1 MADELVKIKISFDA
15 KTKELVK
22 ARLELLALDRA
33 AKKLGSRDLG
43 AQMAKSS
50 LNFQTTSRKWKK
62 SFDQIDSMVKMTGKG
77 MTKFLGMAIKGV
89 VLEMGLL
96 GAALLATHALFAS
109 GRFLVKAYNGAM
121 QLVAGG
127 AAALTMALGA
137 AAAAMREQQA
147 AMYAYRGKGAQQFGS
162 AMNQTRMAMRN
173 LQADADLAILGVD
186 GLNKAY
192 GVMSKTMSSTQIN
205 ASNKTLKAL
214 MDFGSAG
221 QDPQKAIEQVA
232 AVVAALNDQKKS
244 LADVKAEANKL
255 GPEMQKALKESKFTQ
270 TKAGFK
276 DALFSGLFAEKGGVA
291 GQFDA
296 INNTLIGRLKSYMT
310 QLKTEFADFGDQFLE
325 PTKGAFEGVFKVIK
339 RDLQRISATIG
350 QSMGFETITD
360 GMVNAVDSVSN
371 WMVKTIREFLP
382 KATGMFERMG
392 NWMKDFKQGWK
403 RVNDYMRPL
412 QDGARV
418 LEKAFK
424 PIGKALQGGAS
435 NLWLFN
441 DLLQKNEGEVLAFGE
456 ALGGMITKGSELF
469 MNLKKGFFD
478 LLPFLTKIMNMVA
491 QIFGMMTKMLTGGLG
506 KGLMTTLA
514 PLLAFS
520 LAGRTMGKVSGRMAP
535 EAGRLQTSQMNVTAG
550 TVSIGGSP
558 VPGAGGGRGP
568 GGPVGPGG
576 RGAVVGA
583 GGLSL
588 ASGARI
594 SSSTS
599 LSSGMAGPVL
609 PGTMLAAQRNT
620 TFMGQRGVAGI
631 AAAGHVTDMG
641 HQARRDSFDRGNVS
655 KEAYD
660 QRALSA
666 FRGGGAVSLDPFSKY
681 TLGGAMGMGKALT
694 MDQAAGSWYSER
706 HAQRAKN
713 AQDRAHNAAI
723 RATQKADPTLGGFPT
738 YSARLSATGREIAAT
753 SSENPL
759 GLRDVRGSAF
769 KDFRQAATD
778 RVTGA
783 GLKAYGAGAGLM
795 AYGMQGRY
803 DPNMQSETLM
813 YNSDGSVRQEHYN
826 PKTGKTVSDP
836 SKYKGKT
843 PLELRDVKQATTGGI
858 VDVASMRQSAIA
870 RYKNSQ
876 MSVADGG
883 TGRTGFMAR
892 KIEKINLARDLNRI
906 NRNETKFGAASNK
919 FGKSMGGKMGAS
931 MGLGLASQYAPE
943 EMQGAMALGGM
954 VSQFDARA
962 GLAVA
967 GLGGAW
973 NAKSAGAGA
982 MAGAAGGAALGS
994 YLGPYGALAGAVI
1007 GGLAGAFKG
1016 MINKGK
1022 EEAKKAK
1029 EAMKNNMAEV
1039 FSSVVKQG
1047 AGKFFRSQNNLKALQ
1062 ESGYDTSTMKDRGS
1076 FEGVGAGYLSK
1087 AANIKAMVTGKVKTG
1102 GTVGDI
1108 ASNKALLEQ
1117 VLNNQEK
1124 MGVVTTEKER
1134 KDMFKNDGAV
1144 QAALNAAGTVSK
1156 GETSAYQM
1164 QDRVITNRLDQ
1175 FVKMSGKSIPELEK
1189 MAHELGFNLYDT
1201 TIKFTDALKGMGLAA
1216 GKSADQMKQ
1225 AFTDIFL
1232 AGSNLFTKA
1241 RTQQEAQKV
1250 INQSSQ
1256 GFRDTMLSGGLGT
1269 EEKTQ
1274 ATNDYFESYFTQALG
1289 AAGNDPI
1296 EAYLSTQGLFGQG
1309 AEGGAFAKGA
1319 TFEGMGKDVLSNE
1332 ILKKQMATMSK
1343 EVLGTAT
1350 TQVSGLLTE
1359 AGFAGDAGQIKE
1371 RLTTMSKEDPTKF
1384 ADFLRKMQAGEL
1396 DFSATGNQDKGNAL
1410 NFALNK
1416 AGLGGLTTTAVE
1428 DLTGD
1433 GGAKDLD
1440 EVANR
1445 MSDASDDFK
1454 AGVKQFTDATKGFFT
1469 GKSDKPEWWDQK
1481 PDWYKA
1487 DTSTPRGDTTSS
1499 RLSQTMARHG
1509 EMNSQLTGKRTI
1521 TSAWRNQG
1529 LGSINSDHVTGKAYD
1544 LTGQNLGQYQR
1555 LVHANG
1561 GFAEFHGTLADRHLH
1576 VVPGAGYGDTAVP
1589 SMSRGSS
1596 GGSGGSSNSNTM
1608 TVSISVNG
1616 GNGSPEQVANMVMMK
1631 LKDEQ
1636 RKMQERS

>member
-1 MADELVKIKISFDA
+1 
-15 KTKELVK
+15 
-22 ARLELLALDRA
+22 
-33 AKKLGSRDLG
+33 
-43 AQMAKSS
+43 
-50 LNFQTTSRKWKK
+50 
-62 SFDQIDSMVKMTGKG
+62 
-77 MTKFLGMAIKGV
+77 
-89 VLEMGLL
+89 
-96 GAALLATHALFAS
+96 
-109 GRFLVKAYNGAM
+109 
-121 QLVAGG
+121 
-127 AAALTMALGA
+127 
-137 AAAAMREQQA
+137 
-147 AMYAYRGKGAQQFGS
+147 
-162 AMNQTRMAMRN
+162 
-173 LQADADLAILGVD
+173 
-186 GLNKAY
+186 
-192 GVMSKTMSSTQIN
+192 
-205 ASNKTLKAL
+205 
-214 MDFGSAG
+214 
-221 QDPQKAIEQVA
+221 
-232 AVVAALNDQKKS
+232 
-244 LADVKAEANKL
+244 
-255 GPEMQKALKESKFTQ
+255 
-270 TKAGFK
+270 
-276 DALFSGLFAEKGGVA
+276 
-291 GQFDA
+291 
-296 INNTLIGRLKSYMT
+296 
-310 QLKTEFADFGDQFLE
+310 
-325 PTKGAFEGVFKVIK
+325 
-339 RDLQRISATIG
+339 
-350 QSMGFETITD
+350 
-360 GMVNAVDSVSN
+360 
-371 WMVKTIREFLP
+371 
-382 KATGMFERMG
+382 
-392 NWMKDFKQGWK
+392 
-403 RVNDYMRPL
+403 
-412 QDGARV
+412 
-418 LEKAFK
+418 
-424 PIGKALQGGAS
+424 
-435 NLWLFN
+435 
-441 DLLQKNEGEVLAFGE
+441 
-456 ALGGMITKGSELF
+456 
-469 MNLKKGFFD
+469 
-478 LLPFLTKIMNMVA
+478 
-491 QIFGMMTKMLTGGLG
+491 LG

-535 EAGRLQTSQMNVTAG
+535 EAGRLKTQQMNVTAG

-558 VPGAGGGRGP
+558 VPGAGGGRAP
-568 GGPVGPGG
+568 GPVGPGG
-576 RGAVVGA
+576 RGAVVGP
-583 GGLSL
+583 GGPSL
-588 ASGARI
+588 ASGAR
-594 SSSTS
+594 
-599 LSSGMAGPVL
+599 AGSASAV
-609 PGTMLAAQRNT
+609 GAGYMLGAQRNT
-620 TFMGQRGVAGI
+620 SFMGQRGIVGI
-631 AAAGHVTDMG
+631 SNGRTYNADGTVRTAGHVTDMS
-641 HQARRDSFDRGNVS
+641 HTARRNSFNKGNIS
-655 KEAYD
+655 GEAYD
-660 QRALSA
+660 QKALSA
-666 FRGGGAVSLDPFSKY
+666 FRGGGAVSLDPFNNYSMR
-681 TLGGAMGMGKALT
+681 GAMGMGKALT

-706 HAQRAKN
+706 HAQREKN
-713 AQDRAHNAAI
+713 AEDRAYNAAVARERRDAAAAI
-723 RATQKADPTLGGFPT
+723 IPKGAPGSGTSAVRRARA
-738 YSARLSATGREIAAT
+738 ARLAAAEGT
-753 SSENPL
+753 SF
-759 GLRDVRGSAF
+759 RDVRGSALR
-769 KDFRQAATD
+769 DFGQAATD

-795 AYGMQGRY
+795 AYGLQGRY

-843 PLELRDVKQATTGGI
+843 PLELRDVKQATIGGY
-858 VDVASMRQSAIA
+858 VNAGELRDSAIS
-870 RYKNSQ
+870 RYKHSQ

-892 KIEKINLARDLNRI
+892 KIERINLARDLNRI

-1047 AGKFFRSQNNLKALQ
+1047 AGKFFRSQDNLKALQ

-1076 FEGVGAGYLSK
+1076 FEGIGSAYLAK
-1087 AANIKAMVTGKVKTG
+1087 AAGIKSMVSGKVKTG
-1102 GTVGDI
+1102 GTAADV

-1134 KDMFKNDGAV
+1134 KDMFKSDDAV
-1144 QAALNAAGTVSK
+1144 QSALNAAGTVSL

-1201 TIKFTDALKGMGLAA
+1201 TIKFTDALKGMGMAA

-1241 RTQQEAQKV
+1241 RTQQEAQKT

-1256 GFRDTMLSGGLGT
+1256 GFRDQMLSGGLGG

-1274 ATNDYFESYFTQALG
+1274 ATNDYFESYFTQAL
-1289 AAGNDPI
+1289 AASGNDPI
-1296 EAYLSTQGLFGQG
+1296 EAYLSTQNLFGQG
-1309 AEGGAFAKGA
+1309 EEGGAFAKGA

-1359 AGFAGDAGQIKE
+1359 AGFSGDAGQIKE

-1410 NFALNK
+1410 SFALNQ
-1416 AGLGGLTTTAVE
+1416 AGLGGLTTTALE

-1433 GGAKDLD
+1433 GSAKDLD

-1445 MSDASDDFK
+1445 MADASDDFK

-1509 EMNSQLTGKRTI
+1509 AMNSQLTGKRTI

-1544 LTGQNLGQYQR
+1544 LIGQNLGQYQR

-1589 SMSRGSS
+1589 SMSRMTS

-1608 TVSISVNG
+1608 TVSINVSG

>member
-1 MADELVKIKISFDA
+1 MADELVKIKIVFDA
-15 KTKELVK
+15 KTKDLVK
-22 ARLELLALDRA
+22 ARLELMALDRA
-33 AKKLGSRDLG
+33 AKKIGKNSMG
-43 AQMAKSS
+43 PMMASAAFSTKSAA
-50 LNFQTTSRKWKK
+50 LKMKK
-62 SFDQIDSMVKMTGKG
+62 SFDMIDAGVKMAGKG

-89 VLEMGLL
+89 IVEMGLL
-96 GAALLATHALFAS
+96 GASMLATHALFAS
-109 GRFLVKAYNGAM
+109 GRFLMKAYGGAM
-121 QLVAGG
+121 QLIAGG

-244 LADVKAEANKL
+244 LADVKAEAAKL

-276 DALFSGLFAEKGGVA
+276 DALFSGLLAEKGGVA

-325 PTKGAFEGVFKVIK
+325 PTKGAFESVFKIIR

-350 QSMGFETITD
+350 QSMGFESITN
-360 GMVNAVDSVSN
+360 GFVSAVDGVSN
-371 WMVKTIREFLP
+371 WMVKTIREYLP
-382 KATGMFERMG
+382 KAVGMFDRIG
-392 NWMKDFKQGWK
+392 DWMMDFKQGWR
-403 RVNDYMRPL
+403 RVTEYMRPL
-412 QDGARV
+412 QDGAKV

-424 PIGKALQGGAS
+424 PVAKALQGGAS

-478 LLPFLTKIMNMVA
+478 LLPFLTKIMNMIS
-491 QIFGMMTKMLTGGLG
+491 QIFGMMTKMLTGGMG
-506 KGLMTTLA
+506 KGLMSALA

-520 LAGRTMGKVSGRMAP
+520 LAGRAMGKVTGRFSP
-535 EAGRLQTSQMNVTAG
+535 ESKAIQSTQQMNVTAG
-550 TVSIGGSP
+550 TVTVTGGP
-558 VPGAGGGRGP
+558 AGTGR
-568 GGPVGPGG
+568 GPVGPGG
-576 RGAVVGA
+576 TGVPAGRGGP
-583 GGLSL
+583 SL
-588 ASGARI
+588 ASGAGFI
-594 SSSTS
+594 PV
-599 LSSGMAGPVL
+599 SGAHTPTRFANLEERGL
-609 PGTMLAAQRNT
+609 RGQRNKA
-620 TFMGQRGVAGI
+620 FMDQRGYMGPNNPDAL
-631 AAAGHVTDMG
+631 TDMDILK
-641 HQARRDSFDRGNVS
+641 RRASFEQGQGGKD
-655 KEAYD
+655 AYD
-660 QRALSA
+660 MKALSA
-666 FRGGGAVSLDPFSKY
+666 FRGGAGIKLDATTDFNQRSARQFG
-681 TLGGAMGMGKALT
+681 TGMF
-694 MDQAAGSWYSER
+694 MDGAAGQFYTQR
-706 HAQRAKN
+706 HDQRIQNEK
-713 AQDRAHNAAI
+713 DRAYN
-723 RATQKADPTLGGFPT
+723 RAVKAEQARTSFPD
-738 YSARLSATGREIAAT
+738 YKSRLSATPDAIRAADAAAAM
-753 SSENPL
+753 P
-759 GLRDVRGSAF
+759 LRDVRGSAF
-769 KDFRQAATD
+769 KDFNQGIKD
-778 RVTGA
+778 RVTGRA
-783 GLKAYGAGAGLM
+783 LKMYGGGAGMM
-795 AYGMQGRY
+795 ANMMGGAY
-803 DPNMQSETLM
+803 DPNMQVPMMTLDV
-813 YNSDGSVRQEHYN
+813 DGKRVPMLDDS
-826 PKTGKTVSDP
+826 GKPMMSSGGSIDVDN
-836 SKYKGKT
+836 KRERIKGDYKH
-843 PLELRDVKQATTGGI
+843 RTT
-858 VDVASMRQSAIA
+858 SL
-870 RYKNSQ
+870 
-876 MSVADGG
+876 ADGG
-883 TGRTGFMAR
+883 AGRTGFLGKNMAR
-892 KIEKINLARDLNRI
+892 LSMARDLNRV
-906 NRNETKFGAASNK
+906 NRNDTKFGAASNK

-931 MGLGLASQYAPE
+931 MGLGIASQYAPE

-1047 AGKFFRSQNNLKALQ
+1047 AGKFFRSQDNLKALQ

-1076 FEGVGAGYLSK
+1076 FEGIGGGYLKK
-1087 AANIKAMVTGKVKTG
+1087 AAGIKSMVTGKVKT
-1102 GTVGDI
+1102 DNSAASI

-1117 VLNNQEK
+1117 VLNSQEG
-1124 MGVVTTEKER
+1124 MGVTTTEKER

-1201 TIKFTDALKGMGLAA
+1201 TIKFTDALKGMGMAA

-1241 RTQQEAQKV
+1241 RTQQEAQKT

-1256 GFRDTMLSGGLGT
+1256 GFRDQMLSGGLGG

-1274 ATNDYFESYFTQALG
+1274 ATNDYFESYFTQSL
-1289 AAGNDPI
+1289 AASGNDPI
-1296 EAYLSTQGLFGQG
+1296 EAYLSTQNLFGQG
-1309 AEGGAFAKGA
+1309 PEGGAFAKGA
-1319 TFEGMGKDVLSNE
+1319 TFEGMGTDVLNNE

-1343 EVLGTAT
+1343 EMLGTAT

-1371 RLTTMSKEDPTKF
+1371 RLTAMSKEDPTKF

-1445 MSDASDDFK
+1445 MTDASDEFK

-1481 PDWYKA
+1481 PDWYKD

-1509 EMNSQLTGKRTI
+1509 AMNSQLTGKRTI

-1561 GFAEFHGTLADRHLH
+1561 GFAEFHGTLARRHLH
-1576 VVPGAGYGDTAVP
+1576 VVPGSGYGDTAVP
-1589 SMSRGSS
+1589 SMSRIPS
-1596 GGSGGSSNSNTM
+1596 GGSSGSSNSNTM

>member
-15 KTKELVK
+15 KTKDLVK

-33 AKKLGSRDLG
+33 AKKLSARDLG
-43 AQMAKSS
+43 AQMARSS
-50 LNFQTTSRKWKK
+50 LSFETTSRKWKK

-96 GAALLATHALFAS
+96 GATMLATHALFAS
-109 GRFLVKAYNGAM
+109 GRFLMKAYGGAM
-121 QLVAGG
+121 QLIAGG

-192 GVMSKTMSSTQIN
+192 AVMSKTMSSTQIN

-244 LADVKAEANKL
+244 LADVKAAAGQL

-270 TKAGFK
+270 TKEGFK
-276 DALFSGLFAEKGGVA
+276 DALFSGLLAEKGGVA
-291 GQFDA
+291 GQFAA

-325 PTKGAFEGVFKVIK
+325 PTKGAFEGVFKIIR

-360 GMVNAVDSVSN
+360 GFVGAVDGVSN
-371 WMVKTIREFLP
+371 WMVKTIREYLP
-382 KATGMFERMG
+382 KAVGMFDRIG
-392 NWMKDFKQGWK
+392 DWMMDFKQGWK
-403 RVNDYMRPL
+403 RVTEYMRPL

-435 NLWLFN
+435 NLWVFN
-441 DLLQKNEGEVLAFGE
+441 DLLKKNEGEVLAFGE

-469 MNLKKGFFD
+469 TNLKKGFFD
-478 LLPFLTKIMNMVA
+478 LLPFLTKIVNMVA

-520 LAGRTMGKVSGRMAP
+520 LAGRAMSNVKGRMAP
-535 EAGRLQTSQMNVTAG
+535 EAGRLTTQQMNVTAG
-550 TVSIGGSP
+550 TVTVGGSP
-558 VPGAGGGRGP
+558 AGGPGGGGGR
-568 GGPVGPGG
+568 GPVGPGG
-576 RGAVVGA
+576 RGAVVGP
-583 GGLSL
+583 GGPSL

-599 LSSGMAGPVL
+599 LSPGMAGPVL

-681 TLGGAMGMGKALT
+681 TLRGAMGMGKALT

-706 HAQRAKN
+706 HAQREKN
-713 AQDRAHNAAI
+713 AEDRAYNAALARERKDAAAAI
-723 RATQKADPTLGGFPT
+723 IPKGEPGSGTSAVRRARA
-738 YSARLSATGREIAAT
+738 ARLAAAEGT
-753 SSENPL
+753 SF
-759 GLRDVRGSAF
+759 RDVRGSALR
-769 KDFRQAATD
+769 DFGQAATD

-783 GLKAYGAGAGLM
+783 GLKAYGVGAGAM
-795 AYGMQGRY
+795 AYAQQGRY
-803 DPNMQSETLM
+803 DPNMKSQTVM
-813 YNSDGSVRQEHYN
+813 YNPDGTIKTEQVRVGGTKKKPVYETRNVMQE
-826 PKTGKTVSDP
+826 
-836 SKYKGKT
+836 
-843 PLELRDVKQATTGGI
+843 TTGGI

-870 RYKNSQ
+870 RYNNSQ
-876 MSVADGG
+876 LSIEEGG
-883 TGRTGFMAR
+883 TGRTGAISKRM
-892 KIEKINLARDLNRI
+892 EKLRLARDINRI

-931 MGLGLASQYAPE
+931 MGLGIASQYAPE
-943 EMQGAMALGGM
+943 EMQGAMALGGV

-1047 AGKFFRSQNNLKALQ
+1047 AGKFFRSQDNLKALQ

-1076 FEGVGAGYLSK
+1076 FEGIGSAYLAK
-1087 AANIKAMVTGKVKTG
+1087 AAGIKSMVTGKVKTG
-1102 GTVGDI
+1102 GTAADI

-1134 KDMFKNDGAV
+1134 KDMFKSDDAV
-1144 QAALNAAGTVSK
+1144 QSALNAAGTVSL

-1201 TIKFTDALKGMGLAA
+1201 TIKFTDALKGMGMAA

-1241 RTQQEAQKV
+1241 RTQQEAQKT

-1256 GFRDTMLSGGLGT
+1256 GFRDQMLSGGLGA

-1274 ATNDYFESYFTQALG
+1274 ATNDYFESYFTQAL
-1289 AAGNDPI
+1289 AASGNDPI
-1296 EAYLSTQGLFGQG
+1296 EAYLSTQNLFGQG
-1309 AEGGAFAKGA
+1309 EEGGAFAKGA

-1332 ILKKQMATMSK
+1332 ILKNQMATMSK

-1410 NFALNK
+1410 SFALNQ
-1416 AGLGGLTTTAVE
+1416 AGLGGLTTTALE

-1445 MSDASDDFK
+1445 MADASDDFK

-1481 PDWYKA
+1481 PDWYKD

-1509 EMNSQLTGKRTI
+1509 AMNSQLTGKRTI

-1544 LTGQNLGQYQR
+1544 LIGQNLGQYQR

-1561 GFAEFHGTLADRHLH
+1561 GFAEFHGTLARRHLH
-1576 VVPGAGYGDTAVP
+1576 VVPGSGYGDTAVP
-1589 SMSRGSS
+1589 SMSRMTS

-1608 TVSISVNG
+1608 TVSINVSG

>member
-1 MADELVKIKISFDA
+1 MADELVKIKIVFDA
-15 KTKELVK
+15 KTKDLVK
-22 ARLELLALDRA
+22 ARLELMALDRA
-33 AKKLGSRDLG
+33 AKKIGKNSAG
-43 AQMAKSS
+43 PMMASAAFNVKSAS
-50 LNFQTTSRKWKK
+50 LKMKK
-62 SFDQIDSMVKMTGKG
+62 SFDMIDAGVKMVGKG

-89 VLEMGLL
+89 IVEMGLL
-96 GAALLATHALFAS
+96 GASMLATHALFAS
-109 GRFLVKAYNGAM
+109 GRFLMKAYGGAM
-121 QLVAGG
+121 QLIAGG

-244 LADVKAEANKL
+244 LADVKAEAAKL

-325 PTKGAFEGVFKVIK
+325 PTKGAFEGVFKIIR

-350 QSMGFETITD
+350 QSMGFESITN
-360 GMVNAVDSVSN
+360 GFVSAVDGVSN
-371 WMVKTIREFLP
+371 WMVKTIREYLP
-382 KATGMFERMG
+382 KAVGMFDRLG
-392 NWMKDFKQGWK
+392 DWMTDFKQGWK
-403 RVNDYMRPL
+403 RVTEYMRPL
-412 QDGARV
+412 ELGAKV

-424 PIGKALQGGAS
+424 PVAKALQGGAS

-478 LLPFLTKIMNMVA
+478 LLPFLTKIMTMIS
-491 QIFGMMTKMLTGGLG
+491 QIFGMMTKMLTGGMG
-506 KGLMTTLA
+506 KGLMSALA

-520 LAGRTMGKVSGRMAP
+520 LAGRAMGKVTGRFTP
-535 EAGRLQTSQMNVTAG
+535 ESKAIQSTQQMNVTAG
-550 TVSIGGSP
+550 NVTVTGGP
-558 VPGAGGGRGP
+558 TGAGGTR
-568 GGPVGPGG
+568 GPVGPGG
-576 RGAVVGA
+576 TGAVA
-583 GGLSL
+583 GRGGPSL
-588 ASGARI
+588 ASGAGFI
-594 SSSTS
+594 PM
-599 LSSGMAGPVL
+599 SGAHTPTRFANLEERGL
-609 PGTMLAAQRNT
+609 RGQRNLA
-620 TFMGQRGVAGI
+620 FMDHRGYMGPNNPAALTSMDYDMRRASFSKGQEGK
-631 AAAGHVTDMG
+631 D
-641 HQARRDSFDRGNVS
+641 
-655 KEAYD
+655 AYD
-660 QRALSA
+660 MKATSA
-666 FRGGGAVSLDPFSKY
+666 FRGGAGMKLDATTDFNQRSARQFG
-681 TLGGAMGMGKALT
+681 TAMF
-694 MDQAAGSWYSER
+694 MDGAAGKFYTER
-706 HAQRAKN
+706 HDQRIQNEK
-713 AQDRAHNAAI
+713 DRAYNRALAKEKSDAAAAI
-723 RATQKADPTLGGFPT
+723 IPKGSPGSGTSAMRRARA
-738 YSARLSATGREIAAT
+738 ARLADAEGASF
-753 SSENPL
+753 
-759 GLRDVRGSAF
+759 RDVRGSAL
-769 KDFRQAATD
+769 KDFGQATKD
-778 RVTGA
+778 RVTSRALKMYGGGA
-783 GLKAYGAGAGLM
+783 GMMANMMGGAYDA
-795 AYGMQGRY
+795 
-803 DPNMQSETLM
+803 NMQVPMMTL
-813 YNSDGSVRQEHYN
+813 D
-826 PKTGKTVSDP
+826 
-836 SKYKGKT
+836 
-843 PLELRDVKQATTGGI
+843 
-858 VDVASMRQSAIA
+858 
-870 RYKNSQ
+870 
-876 MSVADGG
+876 ADGNRVPMLDDSG
-883 TGRTGFMAR
+883 KPMMSSGGSIDVDNKRERIKGDYKHRTTSLAEGGAGRTGFLGKNMAR
-892 KIEKINLARDLNRI
+892 LSMARDLNRV
-906 NRNETKFGAASNK
+906 NRNDTKFGAASNK

-931 MGLGLASQYAPE
+931 MGLGIASQYAPE

-1047 AGKFFRSQNNLKALQ
+1047 AGKFFRSQDNLKALQ

-1076 FEGVGAGYLSK
+1076 FEGVGAAYLSK

-1134 KDMFKNDGAV
+1134 KDMFKSDDAV
-1144 QAALNAAGTVSK
+1144 QSALNAAGTVSL

-1201 TIKFTDALKGMGLAA
+1201 TIKFTDALKGMGMAA

-1241 RTQQEAQKV
+1241 RTQQEAQKT

-1256 GFRDTMLSGGLGT
+1256 GFRDQMLSGGLGV

-1274 ATNDYFESYFTQALG
+1274 ATNDYFESYFTQSL
-1289 AAGNDPI
+1289 AASGNDPI
-1296 EAYLSTQGLFGQG
+1296 EAYLSTQNLFGQG
-1309 AEGGAFAKGA
+1309 EEGGAFAKGA

-1445 MSDASDDFK
+1445 MTDASDEFK

-1481 PDWYKA
+1481 PDWYKET

-1521 TSAWRNQG
+1521 TSAWRNTA

-1576 VVPGAGYGDTAVP
+1576 VVPGSGYGDTAVP

>member
-1 MADELVKIKISFDA
+1 
-15 KTKELVK
+15 
-22 ARLELLALDRA
+22 
-33 AKKLGSRDLG
+33 
-43 AQMAKSS
+43 
-50 LNFQTTSRKWKK
+50 
-62 SFDQIDSMVKMTGKG
+62 
-77 MTKFLGMAIKGV
+77 
-89 VLEMGLL
+89 
-96 GAALLATHALFAS
+96 
-109 GRFLVKAYNGAM
+109 
-121 QLVAGG
+121 
-127 AAALTMALGA
+127 
-137 AAAAMREQQA
+137 
-147 AMYAYRGKGAQQFGS
+147 
-162 AMNQTRMAMRN
+162 
-173 LQADADLAILGVD
+173 
-186 GLNKAY
+186 
-192 GVMSKTMSSTQIN
+192 
-205 ASNKTLKAL
+205 
-214 MDFGSAG
+214 
-221 QDPQKAIEQVA
+221 
-232 AVVAALNDQKKS
+232 
-244 LADVKAEANKL
+244 
-255 GPEMQKALKESKFTQ
+255 MQKALKESKFTQ

-325 PTKGAFEGVFKVIK
+325 PTKGAFEDIFKIIR

-350 QSMGFETITD
+350 QSMGFDTVLD
-360 GMVNAVDSVSN
+360 GFVGAVDGVSN
-371 WMVKTIREFLP
+371 WMVKTIREYLP
-382 KATGMFERMG
+382 KAVGMFDRIG
-392 NWMKDFKQGWK
+392 DWMTDFKQGWR
-403 RVNDYMRPL
+403 RVTEYMRPL

-478 LLPFLTKIMNMVA
+478 LLPFLTKIVNMVA

-520 LAGRTMGKVSGRMAP
+520 LAGRTMGKVTGRMAP
-535 EAGRLQTSQMNVTAG
+535 EAGRLTTQQMNVTAG
-550 TVSIGGSP
+550 TVTVGGSP
-558 VPGAGGGRGP
+558 VGGPGSGGGR
-568 GGPVGPGG
+568 GPVGPGG
-576 RGAVVGA
+576 RGAVVGP

-609 PGTMLAAQRNT
+609 PGTMLAAQRNSA
-620 TFMGQRGVAGI
+620 FMGQRGVAGI
-631 AAAGHVTDMG
+631 AAAGYVTDMG
-641 HQARRDSFDRGNVS
+641 HQARRDSFDKGNVS

-681 TLGGAMGMGKALT
+681 TLRGAMGMGKALT

-706 HAQRAKN
+706 HAQREKN
-713 AQDRAHNAAI
+713 AEDRAYN
-723 RATQKADPTLGGFPT
+723 RSVKAEQARTAFPD
-738 YSARLSATGREIAAT
+738 YKSRLSATPDAIRAADAAAAM
-753 SSENPL
+753 P
-759 GLRDVRGSAF
+759 LRDIRGSVLR
-769 KDFRQAATD
+769 DYGQAATD

-783 GLKAYGAGAGLM
+783 GLKAYGVGAGAM
-795 AYGMQGRY
+795 AYAQQGRY
-803 DPNMQSETLM
+803 DPNMKSQTVM
-813 YNSDGSVRQEHYN
+813 YNPDGTIKTEQVRVGGTKKKPIYETRNVMQE
-826 PKTGKTVSDP
+826 
-836 SKYKGKT
+836 
-843 PLELRDVKQATTGGI
+843 TTGGI
-858 VDVASMRQSAIA
+858 VDVASMRQSAIS

-876 MSVADGG
+876 LSIEEGG
-883 TGRTGFMAR
+883 TGRTGAISKRM
-892 KIEKINLARDLNRI
+892 EKLRLARDINRI

-973 NAKSAGAGA
+973 NAQSAGAGA

-1016 MINKGK
+1016 MINAGK
-1022 EEAKKAK
+1022 AQAKKAK

-1047 AGKFFRSQNNLKALQ
+1047 AGKFFRSQDKLAALK

-1076 FEGVGAGYLSK
+1076 FEGIGAGYLSK
-1087 AANIKAMVTGKVKTG
+1087 AAGIKSMVTGKVKTG
-1102 GTVGDI
+1102 KTAADI

-1201 TIKFTDALKGMGLAA
+1201 TIKFTDALKGMGMAA

-1241 RTQQEAQKV
+1241 RTKQEAQKT

-1256 GFRDTMLSGGLGT
+1256 GFRDTMISGGLGA

-1274 ATNDYFESYFTQALG
+1274 ATNDYFESYFTQAL
-1289 AAGNDPI
+1289 AASGNDPV
-1296 EAYLSTQGLFGQG
+1296 EAYLTAQNAFGQG
-1309 AEGGAFAKGA
+1309 EEGGVFAKGA

-1332 ILKKQMATMSK
+1332 ILKKQMAAMSS
-1343 EVLGTAT
+1343 EMIGTAT

-1359 AGFAGDAGQIKE
+1359 AGFAGDAGQIKKQ
-1371 RLTTMSKEDPTKF
+1371 LTTMSKEDPTKF

-1396 DFSATGNQDKGNAL
+1396 NFSATGNQDKGNAL
-1410 NFALNK
+1410 SFALNQ
-1416 AGLGGLTTTAVE
+1416 AGLGGLTTTALE

-1445 MSDASDDFK
+1445 MGDASDEFK

-1576 VVPGAGYGDTAVP
+1576 VVPGSGYGDTAVP
-1589 SMSRGSS
+1589 SMSRMSS
-1596 GGSGGSSNSNTM
+1596 GGAGGGSSSNSM
-1608 TVSISVNG
+1608 TVSINVNG
-1616 GNGSPEQVANMVMMK
+1616 GTGSPEQVARMVMMK
-1631 LKDEQ
+1631 LNDER
-1636 RKMQERS
+1636 RKMEERT